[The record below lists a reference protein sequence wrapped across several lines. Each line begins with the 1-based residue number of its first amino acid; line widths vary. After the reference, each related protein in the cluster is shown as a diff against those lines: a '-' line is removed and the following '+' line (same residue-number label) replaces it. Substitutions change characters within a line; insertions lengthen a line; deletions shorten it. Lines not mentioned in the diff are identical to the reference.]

1 MISGGLLWLNTI
13 LLAALLLLGLL
24 LLRKTTRLDKQMWD
38 WEARLGRM
46 LLTQYQQLEAREI
59 LQKMLGLPD
68 SLPGTRGWAGAP
80 DFLLALAHH
89 ALEQKPETIV
99 ECSSGTSTIV
109 LAQCARLNGK
119 GHVFSLESDA
129 EFAEQ
134 TRRNLAMQGLEAW
147 ATVYHAPLTATEA
160 AGRTGQWYSLENLPA
175 KAIDLLVIDGPPA
188 ITDPCV
194 RFFAGPKLF
203 ERIST
208 GGAVFLDDAERSG
221 ERQITS
227 RWKEMFPAWKFENL
241 QAEKGILKILA
252 ASPA

>member
-1 MISGGLLWLNTI
+1 MDLLIAINTLFLI
-13 LLAALLLLGLL
+13 ALTLIALL
-24 LLRKTTRLDKQMWD
+24 LLRKTRRIDQQMWD

-99 ECSSGTSTIV
+99 ECSSGTSTVV

-119 GHVFSLESDA
+119 GHVYSLESDA

-134 TRRNLAMQGLEAW
+134 TRRNLAMQGLSDW
-147 ATVYHAPLTATEA
+147 ATVYHAPLMNTEA
-160 AGRTGQWYSLENLPA
+160 GGRSGQWYSIEGLPQR
-175 KAIDLLVIDGPPA
+175 AIDLLVIDGPPA

-208 GGAVFLDDAERSG
+208 GGAVFLDDADRVG
-221 ERQITS
+221 EKQITS
-227 RWKEMFPAWKFENL
+227 RWKEMFPAWKFECL
-241 QAEKGILKILA
+241 QAEKGILKISA
-252 ASPA
+252 GAPA